1 MQITAKAKNIRM
13 SARKVRL
20 VVDVI
25 RGRDVQTALDQ
36 LQQIVRAAALPVRKV
51 LLSALANAQHNFQA
65 EESNLIVQKAY
76 VDQGA
81 QLKRW
86 RPRAFGRAAP
96 IKKHSCHI
104 TVVLG
109 EKEEKKSEVRTPA
122 KGWSASGGK
131 SETKSKNKKEKT
143 TKESKK

>member
-1 MQITAKAKNIRM
+1 MQEIVAKAKNIRM

-25 RGRDVQTALDQ
+25 RGRDVQSALEQ
-36 LQQIVRAAALPVRKV
+36 LHHIVRAASLPVKKV

-65 EESNLIVQKAY
+65 EEGTLIVKKAY
-76 VDQGA
+76 VDQA
-81 QLKRW
+81 TPLKRW

-96 IKKHSCHI
+96 IKKHACHI

-109 EKEEKKSEVRTPA
+109 EKEENTKK
-122 KGWSASGGK
+122 GK
-131 SETKSKNKKEKT
+131 TAKEKSNNT
-143 TKESKK
+143 IKKQSE